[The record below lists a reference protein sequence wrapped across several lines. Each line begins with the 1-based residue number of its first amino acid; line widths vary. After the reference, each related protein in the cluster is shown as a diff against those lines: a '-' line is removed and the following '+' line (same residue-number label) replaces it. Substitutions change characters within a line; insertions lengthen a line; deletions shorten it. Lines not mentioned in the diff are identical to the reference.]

1 MLIEPQKENNH
12 ETRPRVLI
20 VDDSNTIRQAMCFIL
35 GSECEVTSVENGD
48 KAFGLIS
55 QGADFDVVSL
65 DLEMPGMT
73 GIETLKAIKEWNPNT
88 EVLIV
93 TAHSDLDSA
102 KEALKLGAYDY
113 IDKPFEKEVYRE
125 VVRKGIERRSKSIAS
140 EKAQEELSYVKAQ
153 LIQSEK
159 FAALGQLIAGFAH
172 EINNPLGAILG
183 LTELLLMKEWSP
195 EEIRDYLEKINN
207 GAQLSKNIV
216 EKFLAFSRK
225 YEKKREHIQVNTVI
239 ESTLDLK
246 QHDFKRDRIQV
257 VRNLA
262 GHMPGTM
269 ADFHELQQVFLNVI
283 NNAHQAMKEQSG
295 TGFLTIKSEF
305 DDRAIRISFQDT
317 GPGIPQENLQKI
329 FEPLF
334 TTKEIGKGTGLGLSL
349 SCEIIKEHGGD
360 FYVASELGKG
370 ACFVIELPIISD

>member
-1 MLIEPQKENNH
+1 MLMEQQKKNNH
-12 ETRPRVLI
+12 EARPSVLI
-20 VDDSNTIRQAMCFIL
+20 VDDSHTIRSAMCFML
-35 GSECEVTSVENGD
+35 GSECDVTSVENGD

-65 DLEMPGMT
+65 DLEMPGMS
-73 GIETLKAIKEWNPNT
+73 GIETLKAIKEWSPNT

-93 TAHSDLDSA
+93 TAHSDLESA

-125 VVRKGIERRSKSIAS
+125 VVRKGIARRSKSVAS

-153 LIQSEK
+153 LVQSER

-195 EEIRDYLEKINN
+195 EETLEYLEKINK
-207 GAQLSKNIV
+207 GAQLTKNIV
-216 EKFLAFSRK
+216 DKFLAFSRK
-225 YEKKREHIQVNTVI
+225 YEKKKENVHVNSII

-246 QHDFKRDRIQV
+246 QHDLKRDRIQV
-257 VRNLA
+257 VRHLA

-269 ADFHELQQVFLNVI
+269 ADFHELQQVLLNVI

-295 TGFLTIKSEF
+295 AGWLTVKSEF
-305 DDRAIRISFQDT
+305 DDRVIRISILDT
-317 GPGIPQENLQKI
+317 GPGIAQENLQKI

-349 SCEIIKEHGGD
+349 SFEIIKEHGGD

-370 ACFVIELPIISD
+370 ACFVIELPIVSD

>member
-1 MLIEPQKENNH
+1 MLIESQKENRY

-20 VDDSNTIRQAMCFIL
+20 VDDNNTIRQAMCFML

-48 KAFGLIS
+48 KAFELIR
-55 QGADFDVVSL
+55 QGSDFDVVSL
-65 DLEMPGMT
+65 DLEMPGMS

-93 TAHSDLDSA
+93 TATSDLDSA
-102 KEALKLGAYDY
+102 KKALKLGAYDY
-113 IDKPFEKEVYRE
+113 IDKPFGKDVYRE
-125 VVRKGIERRSKSIAS
+125 VVRQGVARRSKSIAS

-159 FAALGQLIAGFAH
+159 FAALGQLIAGFVH
-172 EINNPLGAILG
+172 EINNPLGVILG

-195 EEIRDYLEKINN
+195 EETRDYLEKINK
-207 GAQLSKNIV
+207 GAELSRNIV

-225 YEKKREHIQVNTVI
+225 YEKKREYIQVNTII

-246 QHDFKRDRIQV
+246 QHDFKKDRIQV
-257 VRNLA
+257 VRHLA
-262 GHMPGTM
+262 DHIPGTM

-283 NNAHQAMKEQSG
+283 NNAHQAMEEQSG
-295 TGFLTIKSEF
+295 TGSLTIKSEF
-305 DDRAIRISFQDT
+305 DDKAIRISFQDT

-349 SCEIIKEHGGD
+349 SAEIIKEHEG
-360 FYVASELGKG
+360 YINVASELGKG
-370 ACFVIELPIISD
+370 ASFVIELPIISK

>member
-1 MLIEPQKENNH
+1 MLIESQREKKY

-20 VDDSNTIRQAMCFIL
+20 VDDSNTIRKAMCFML
-35 GSECEVTSVENGD
+35 GKECEVTSVENGD
-48 KAFGLIS
+48 KAFELIS
-55 QGADFDVVSL
+55 QGTDFDVVSL
-65 DLEMPGMT
+65 DLEMPGMS

-93 TAHSDLDSA
+93 TGHSDLNSA

-153 LIQSEK
+153 LLQSEK

-172 EINNPLGAILG
+172 EINNPLGVIMG
-183 LTELLLMKEWSP
+183 LTDLLLMKEWSP
-195 EEIRDYLEKINN
+195 EEIRDYLEKINK
-207 GAQLSKNIV
+207 GALLSKNIV

-225 YEKKREHIQVNTVI
+225 YEKKREHLEVNAVI

-360 FYVASELGKG
+360 VYVASEPGKG
-370 ACFVIELPIISD
+370 ACFVIELPIISE

>member
-1 MLIEPQKENNH
+1 MLIESQKENKY

-20 VDDSNTIRQAMCFIL
+20 VDDNNTIRQAMCFML

-48 KAFGLIS
+48 KAFELIR
-55 QGADFDVVSL
+55 QGSDFDVVSL
-65 DLEMPGMT
+65 DLEMPGMS

-93 TAHSDLDSA
+93 TATSDLDSA
-102 KEALKLGAYDY
+102 KKALKLGAYDY
-113 IDKPFEKEVYRE
+113 IDKPFGKDVYRE
-125 VVRKGIERRSKSIAS
+125 VVRKGVARRSKSIAS

-159 FAALGQLIAGFAH
+159 FAALGQLIAGFVH
-172 EINNPLGAILG
+172 EINNPLGVILG

-195 EEIRDYLEKINN
+195 EETRDYLEKINK
-207 GAQLSKNIV
+207 GAELSRNIV

-225 YEKKREHIQVNTVI
+225 YEKKREYIQVNTII

-246 QHDFKRDRIQV
+246 QHDFKKDRIQV
-257 VRNLA
+257 VRHLA
-262 GHMPGTM
+262 DHIPGTM

-283 NNAHQAMKEQSG
+283 NNAHQAMEEQSG
-295 TGFLTIKSEF
+295 TGSLTIKSEF
-305 DDRAIRISFQDT
+305 DDKAIRISFQDT

-349 SCEIIKEHGGD
+349 SAEIIKEHEGNI
-360 FYVASELGKG
+360 YVASELGKG
-370 ACFVIELPIISD
+370 ASFVIELPIISK